1 VARTLDRIQL
11 PPRYRVLRHVATGG
25 MAAVY
30 AAVDEILGRDV
41 AIKVLDESLGADEA
55 ARRRFTREAR
65 AAARVSDHPHVVT
78 IYDIAETDA
87 DPPVAFIV
95 MELLSGGTL
104 ADRLKAGEPIPHS
117 LALQWLEQTA
127 SALDAAHAAG
137 MVHRDVKP
145 ANLLLDGQG
154 TLKVGDFGIA
164 TITSEAPLTQT
175 GQVVGTAAYFSPE
188 QALGKPATAAS
199 DRYALAVVAFEL
211 LTGRRPFP
219 QGTPAAQALAHAD
232 TDPPHASM
240 VAPELPTAVDGVLAQ
255 GLAKAPEDRPASASD
270 LVARLRGA
278 LGTTAATGVAHPVGE
293 RTTRVAPMPV
303 RRRVPRTPAPAPA
316 AVAAAD
322 ELPPPVRSRRSNR
335 AGVIA
340 AVAAA
345 LLLAGVAIAALAGG
359 GGHGRAQTA
368 TAARHKAASTTATK
382 PTTTSTPTAAATTSA
397 PPAPAPAAGGAP
409 ADAAAIEQQ
418 AHAAIAAGDYQGAI
432 AQLGGLVNRCDVAIT
447 DPCAYAWF
455 DLGDALLRAGNPQAA
470 IPVLEHR
477 LQNPNQSGVV
487 QSELDQAR
495 AQASGG
501 GGTPAPAPKHGKGHD
516 HGKPGKGGG

>member
-1 VARTLDRIQL
+1 MARTLERIQL
-11 PPRYRVLRHVATGG
+11 PSRYRVLRHIATGG
-25 MAAVY
+25 MASVY

-41 AIKVLDESLGADEA
+41 AIKVLDESLGAEA
-55 ARRRFTREAR
+55 GARRRFTREAR

-117 LALQWLEQTA
+117 LALRWLEQTA

-145 ANLLLDGQG
+145 ANLLLDGHG

-164 TITSEAPLTQT
+164 TIASEAPLTQT

-232 TDPPHASM
+232 SDPPPASM
-240 VAPELPTAVDGVLAQ
+240 AAPELPVAVDGVLAQ
-255 GLAKAPEDRPASASD
+255 GLAKAPEDRPGSAAE

-278 LGTTAATGVAHPVGE
+278 LGATAATGVAHPVGE
-293 RTTRVAPMPV
+293 RTTRVAPVPV
-303 RRRVPRTPAPAPA
+303 QRRMPRTPAPAS
-316 AVAAAD
+316 AAA
-322 ELPPPVRSRRSNR
+322 EVRPPVRSRRSNR
-335 AGVIA
+335 AGLIA
-340 AVAAA
+340 AVAA
-345 LLLAGVAIAALAGG
+345 LVLAGVAIAAIAGG
-359 GGHGRAQTA
+359 GDSHPAAT
-368 TAARHKAASTTATK
+368 TAARQKAVSTTATQ
-382 PTTTSTPTAAATTSA
+382 PTTSTPTAPATTSA
-397 PPAPAPAAGGAP
+397 PPPPAAGGAP
-409 ADAAAIEQQ
+409 PDAAGIEQQ
-418 AHAAIAAGDYQGAI
+418 AHAAVAAGDYQGAI

-501 GGTPAPAPKHGKGHD
+501 GGAPAPAPHGKGHD
-516 HGKPGKGGG
+516 HQKKPGKGG

>member
-1 VARTLDRIQL
+1 
-11 PPRYRVLRHVATGG
+11 

-30 AAVDEILGRDV
+30 AAVDEILGREV
-41 AIKVLDESLGADEA
+41 AIKVLDESLGADEG

-87 DPPVAFIV
+87 EPPVALIV

-188 QALGKPATAAS
+188 QALGRPATAAS

-240 VAPELPTAVDGVLAQ
+240 VAPELPTAVDAVLAQ
-255 GLAKAPEDRPASASD
+255 GLAKAPADRPASASD
-270 LVARLRGA
+270 LVNRLRGA
-278 LGTTAATGVAHPVGE
+278 LGATAATGVAHPVGE

-303 RRRVPRTPAPAPA
+303 QRRIPRTPVPAPA
-316 AVAAAD
+316 HAAVAGA
-322 ELPPPVRSRRSNR
+322 EERPSPVRSRRSNR

-359 GGHGRAQTA
+359 GGDSRPPATTA
-368 TAARHKAASTTATK
+368 VRHKATSTTATQ
-382 PTTTSTPTAAATTSA
+382 PTTSSTPTTPTTPTA

-409 ADAAAIEQQ
+409 ADAAGIEQQ

-501 GGTPAPAPKHGKGHD
+501 GGGAPAPAPKHGKGHD